1 MPNDGLVRN
10 LTDKRRRKEMAEKT
24 IDPYASVGG
33 RADAENE
40 EMEELSRQRTEE
52 LNELDEVVSEGP
64 VRKGALTEDG
74 WGISSAVGAFSVA
87 LAGTDA
93 VSARMGAL
101 VTPLGSWLSRASSR
115 TLLIIAVW
123 FLVCLA
129 TLSYNGPFFDE
140 AIYITAGQRTLE
152 GHGASD
158 GYLGW
163 FHGSLLWPVMAAV
176 GYKVAGLVGT
186 RVVALLLVSVAFV
199 AFTRATKNLFGWQA
213 AFWAAAA
220 LAISGPFLFVAR
232 LGVYDSAALAGLAV
246 SLYAVTELSRW
257 DDRAWLAAAA
267 IAFTLGVF
275 AKYPVGL
282 MLLPLLSLIIVLRQ
296 EKAFTDIAIFGFIGV
311 SIALAFFLPMRDQ
324 LVSFFYW
331 QMENAPSFGVTRTM
345 IAFDMLYLSA
355 VPLLL
360 ALGGWYF
367 AREKR
372 ALASVLL
379 LSLAIWPAYHLLSG
393 NPVSRGKH
401 VVMGYLFAYMLVGL
415 ALSALWE
422 AVKRRHASGRGLAV
436 AFRALAIAAILV
448 LGVIGQIQMNQ
459 TNRAWPDARQAARY
473 LQERVEPGE
482 QLLINES
489 WPYTMYLYTAG
500 RIDSPWDVYD
510 VYRIQHGQAE
520 MDLCEYDWFVDSQ
533 GSYQWPESILAKVR
547 RCGSFEQV
555 YATSSTVVGLTRSL
569 KYESYPV
576 RTIIW
581 RNTSKG

>member
-1 MPNDGLVRN
+1 
-10 LTDKRRRKEMAEKT
+10 MAEKT
-24 IDPYASVGG
+24 IDPYVSVGG
-33 RADAENE
+33 RDDAEKN
-40 EMEELSRQRTEE
+40 T
-52 LNELDEVVSEGP
+52 
-64 VRKGALTEDG
+64 KIA
-74 WGISSAVGAFSVA
+74 
-87 LAGTDA
+87 
-93 VSARMGAL
+93 AL
-101 VTPLGSWLSRASSR
+101 VNVPDSWLSRASSW
-115 TLLIIAVW
+115 TLLIIGAW

-152 GHGASD
+152 GHGATD

-163 FHGSLLWPVMAAV
+163 FFGSLLWPVMAAV
-176 GYKVAGLVGT
+176 GYKFAGLVGT
-186 RVVALLLVSVAFV
+186 RMVALLLVSVAFV
-199 AFTRATKNLFGWQA
+199 AFARATKNLFGWQV

-246 SLYAVTELSRW
+246 SVYAVTELNRW

-275 AKYPVGL
+275 AKYPTGL
-282 MLLPLLSLIIVLRQ
+282 MLLPLLGLIIVLRQ
-296 EKAFTDIAIFGFIGV
+296 EKALTDIAIFGFIAV
-311 SIALAFFLPMRDQ
+311 AIALAFFLPMRDQ

-331 QMENAPSFGVTRTM
+331 QMENDPRFDVTRTM
-345 IAFDMLYLSA
+345 ISFDMLYLSA

-367 AREKR
+367 ARDKR

-379 LSLAIWPAYHLLSG
+379 LSLAIWPAFHLLTG

-448 LGVIGQIQMNQ
+448 LGVMGQIQMNQ

-473 LQERVEPGE
+473 LQERVVPGE

-520 MDLCEYDWFVDSQ
+520 KDLCEYDWFVDSQ

-555 YATSSTVVGLTRSL
+555 YATSSTVVGLTRGL